1 MPRMYASLLNAHIW
15 SNALRIWSNAQ
26 FVKCALD
33 CHASGGRG
41 GGGWATLQVLQSPR
55 DNNATA
61 LVKWALWVLLFL
73 HSSNQTR
80 RPSYIVSLVK
90 SLFLPNTFLIY
101 FFYCGPLSRKA
112 HCTHLFVKVHL
123 LPLTVCP
130 MLATNLRTTT
140 RKVQNWQERC
150 TQYRVVSVSRVIW
163 RLVWS

>member
-1 MPRMYASLLNAHIW
+1 LLNAHIW

-33 CHASGGRG
+33 CHASGGG
-41 GGGWATLQVLQSPR
+41 GRMS
-55 DNNATA
+55 NAAGASVTTGQQCNGFGEVGSLSA
-61 LVKWALWVLLFL
+61 LVFAFLESNSSSFLYRLTREKFVFTEHVLNL
-73 HSSNQTR
+73 
-80 RPSYIVSLVK
+80 
-90 SLFLPNTFLIY
+90 